1 MIGGAETFGFFARKL
16 EQERALAD
24 AIVQTIEIDL
34 ERHLDIPMPP
44 AWLTLGMVDRLC
56 DAARTELMRSP
67 RKSRSLAQLAVAI
80 AEGLSDSYP
89 RIMRAQFA
97 AHAWKTL
104 SNAYRIASRY
114 EASVAALDEADRRIA
129 DEPVLAYDRAVLAL
143 ARGVVLSEMGRWDD
157 ALHLLDAAQET
168 FAEYQDARQVAQC
181 DLAVGMTLH
190 SLGRIAEAR
199 QAYMRVIKPARAAGD
214 LHTAAAA
221 YNNLGRAASD
231 AGNLSAA
238 VDALQQARAIFREL
252 DMPAEIA
259 RTSWS
264 IGVAELTAS
273 HFESAIPILRAVRQ
287 ELLKLGMPEEAGL
300 AGVDL
305 IEALLATDH
314 RSAARELAVVIADEF
329 RAADLNE
336 RALQALSYLR
346 EMADAATP
354 AVAHHVG
361 SYLRRLKEQPALLFA
376 PPAIQR

>member
-1 MIGGAETFGFFARKL
+1 MIGGANTFGFFARKL
-16 EQERALAD
+16 DEERSQAD
-24 AIVQTIEIDL
+24 AIVRTIQNDP
-34 ERHLDIPMPP
+34 ERHLDLPLPA
-44 AWLTLGMVDRLC
+44 AWLTLGMADRLC
-56 DAARTELMRSP
+56 DAARTELVRSP
-67 RKSRSLAQLAVAI
+67 RRSQVLAQLAVAI
-80 AEGLSDSYP
+80 AEGLPDSYP

-97 AHAWKTL
+97 AHAWKSL

-114 EASVAALDEADRRIA
+114 ESALVALDEADRRIA
-129 DEPVLAYDRAVLAL
+129 DVPVLGYDRAVLAL
-143 ARGVVLSEMGRWDD
+143 ARGIVLSEMGRLDD
-157 ALHLLDAAQET
+157 VLHLLDAAHET
-168 FAEYQDARQVAQC
+168 FAEHQDARHVAQC
-181 DLAVGMTLH
+181 DLVVGMTLH
-190 SLGRIAEAR
+190 LLGRIAEAR

-231 AGNLSAA
+231 AGDLSAA

-252 DMPAEIA
+252 EMPTEIA

-273 HFESAIPILRAVRQ
+273 RFESAMPILRDVRQ
-287 ELLKLGMPEEAGL
+287 ELLRLGMPEEAGL

-305 IEALLATDH
+305 IEALLATNH
-314 RSAARELAVVIADEF
+314 RSAARELAIAIVEEF
-329 RAADLNE
+329 RAAELNE

-346 EMADAATP
+346 EMADVATP

-376 PPAIQR
+376 PPPIQR